1 MLYCPWRRCTSL
13 VDISFVHPGVGLLEL
28 LELMT
33 VFEEVTGLSIAV
45 GVYVKVDVA
54 WSGE

>member
-1 MLYCPWRRCTSL
+1 L
-13 VDISFVHPGVGLLEL
+13 VDISFIHPAVGLLEL
-28 LELMT
+28 LEPMT